1 MSFSITYTELV
12 SIAIPQRGVVNF
24 KALHLLLQGILEH
37 IHIADTRKIL
47 SGDEDFL
54 QSSQV
59 IIVPREGDAQPI
71 VNPMKR
77 LGNIFDNVIDRL
89 NNIESKMTMIQSMPT
104 TSELL
109 EASFRT
115 NRPVEEMWNIIKL
128 QKRAEANEET
138 IEKVMKTLQD
148 LFTDFHIIKK
158 NVETLQRDV
167 DMIKYIFE
175 KVNPERMDLVCEDLK
190 AQSRKLAAL
199 QREVVPLQEKVRALP
214 HPEEIVLWGT
224 LHEAMFTQEAPKLEL
239 DMWRS
244 TTSFPES
251 SLRQFEDGSL
261 KTMAD
266 SGVLGEDEYIQASG
280 SQAQYGPLFAFGSR
294 SRQEPAKRIG
304 KPGSRPVQWAKP
316 KPAAPGALPLLP
328 RGTPEESGG
337 PVWDMGAFQPSLGPE
352 GQIDRAAF
360 PAMEVGPSR
369 PQPLPQQEV
378 PQTDTHRL
386 SDHEERGNEYD
397 DDYMRDSQEEVPKD
411 GTSQDGSPKKGAPW
425 DGSPKEGAPRDG
437 IATEGVPR
445 DEIAEE
451 KVPRDRIAKEG
462 APRDGSRKEGAPRDG
477 ISKEG
482 APRDGS
488 PKEGAP
494 RDGISKEG
502 APWDGISKEGA
513 PQDGISKER
522 ASRDGIAKER
532 APRGGIAKEGAPRDG
547 IAKEGAPRDGIPKK
561 GAPWDRT
568 PKSPKEGSPRDG
580 SPKEGS
586 PRDESSKQ
594 GAPRDGSPKEE
605 APRDGISKERA
616 PRDGIAKEGAPRDGS
631 PKEEAPR
638 DGISKERAP
647 RDGIAKEGAPRDES
661 PKKGASRTGIAK
673 EGAPRDGIPKEG
685 APRDESP
692 KKGASRTGISKEG
705 APRDESPKKGA
716 SRTGISKEGAPRDES
731 PKKGASRTGIAK
743 EGAARDG
750 SPKKGASRTGIS
762 KEGAARDESPKKGSS
777 RTGIAKEGALR
788 VGISKEGSPRAG
800 IAKEGASWD
809 GIAKEGSSRT
819 GIAKEGAPQEKSPRE
834 GALRVAISKEGMSP
848 RDRSPREGPSQT
860 GIPKEGASQTGISKE
875 GSPQG
880 GIAKEVAP
888 RDGIP
893 KEGAPLD
900 GIAKEGAPRD
910 GIPKEGAPRDG
921 IPKEGAPQDGIPKEV
936 ASWGWIPKERAPRDG
951 TSKEGAPWVGIPKD
965 KTPQHRA
972 PTDKAP
978 QHGASRDGT
987 PQDRVTKDEAPK
999 ARALKDML
1007 YKYKA
1012 QKDKTPEERPKSP
1025 SSNVNKLRSALAAAA
1040 ANTAVQ
1046 AAKAAAKSIKDVPES
1061 KMSVKAVHEAAS
1073 GPLGTIADLLSAGTS
1088 YGAASV
1094 IPFNEDELED
1104 FLEGFA
1110 GVFPHSTSKSSLSQA
1125 MLRAKQA
1132 VSPEEK
1138 KRAVQYSMSY
1148 IAQMPVKH
1156 DSLKEE
1162 FVQMSNSVNQRLNY
1176 LANMG
1181 SFGKLGSTVSV
1192 LEDKIIGLQK
1202 ARLQEEE
1209 LERIWG
1215 HQIESMKNHHMV
1227 LDRMVESLQ
1236 LSVDN
1241 LKNFKTDMER
1251 LDLTKAD
1258 KSMLYDELKE
1268 KADKDNLAS
1277 KANRSDLEM
1286 VALELNGLVQSMLL
1300 KITSQ
1305 EDDWKKS
1312 LKHLRRDLNTK
1323 LVHSDLNNL
1332 KKDIEEV
1339 WMVVR
1344 KLLLEGL
1351 RFDPDSAA
1359 GFKKKLFE
1367 RVKCISCDRPVE
1379 MMTGPQLITIRNAP
1393 GLSRVRPA
1401 SANSFDYLQ
1410 RQLMREQKQQL
1421 HFQNFGV
1428 REELG
1433 LQKDWG
1439 DGPRNETTFKH
1450 KSHELSTLYPYGD
1463 PQLIDYDSAEV
1474 DILGVD
1480 GVLYKGRMSSQFGAR
1495 IGEKD
1500 LSAVKVSCPLV
1511 QNMNDRVRPGSLL
1524 APSYPPLGLRN
1535 NMTSATSLHSATTLA
1550 RPPSLP
1556 PLPQLPPLIPVSR
1569 DIQESTG
1576 STKHLKPL
1584 RLEHTNP

>member
-12 SIAIPQRGVVNF
+12 GIAIPQCGVVNF
-24 KALHLLLQGILEH
+24 KALHLLLQGILDH
-37 IHIADTRKIL
+37 IHIADTAKTL

-89 NNIESKMTMIQSMPT
+89 NNIESKITVIQDMPT

-109 EASFRT
+109 EASFGA
-115 NRPVEEMWNIIKL
+115 NRPAEEMWNIIKL
-128 QKRAEANEET
+128 QKKIEGNEET
-138 IEKVMKTLQD
+138 MAKFMKTLQD
-148 LFTDFHIIKK
+148 LFTDFHTIKK
-158 NVETLQRDV
+158 NVETLRKDV
-167 DMIKYIFE
+167 DVIKYIFD

-190 AQSRKLAAL
+190 AQNRKLAAL

-266 SGVLGEDEYIQASG
+266 SGVLGKDEYIRASG
-280 SQAQYGPLFAFGSR
+280 SQAQYGPLFAFGPR
-294 SRQEPAKRIG
+294 SGQEPAKRIG

-378 PQTDTHRL
+378 PQTETHRL
-386 SDHEERGNEYD
+386 SDHEEKGNEYD

-411 GTSQDGSPKKGAPW
+411 ETSQDGSPKGRAPRGGIAKKGASRDGSPKEGSPRDGIAKEGASRGGMAKKGASQDGSPKEGSSR
-425 DGSPKEGAPRDG
+425 DGSPKEGAPQDD
-437 IATEGVPR
+437 IAK
-445 DEIAEE
+445 E
-451 KVPRDRIAKEG
+451 KVPQDRIAKEG
-462 APRDGSRKEGAPRDG
+462 APRDGSFKEGAPQGGVAKKGAPWDK
-477 ISKEG
+477 SPKEG
-482 APRDGS
+482 APQDGI

-502 APWDGISKEGA
+502 
-513 PQDGISKER
+513 
-522 ASRDGIAKER
+522 
-532 APRGGIAKEGAPRDG
+532 
-547 IAKEGAPRDGIPKK
+547 
-561 GAPWDRT
+561 
-568 PKSPKEGSPRDG
+568 
-580 SPKEGS
+580 
-586 PRDESSKQ
+586 
-594 GAPRDGSPKEE
+594 
-605 APRDGISKERA
+605 
-616 PRDGIAKEGAPRDGS
+616 
-631 PKEEAPR
+631 
-638 DGISKERAP
+638 
-647 RDGIAKEGAPRDES
+647 
-661 PKKGASRTGIAK
+661 
-673 EGAPRDGIPKEG
+673 
-685 APRDESP
+685 
-692 KKGASRTGISKEG
+692 
-705 APRDESPKKGA
+705 
-716 SRTGISKEGAPRDES
+716 
-731 PKKGASRTGIAK
+731 
-743 EGAARDG
+743 
-750 SPKKGASRTGIS
+750 
-762 KEGAARDESPKKGSS
+762 
-777 RTGIAKEGALR
+777 
-788 VGISKEGSPRAG
+788 
-800 IAKEGASWD
+800 
-809 GIAKEGSSRT
+809 
-819 GIAKEGAPQEKSPRE
+819 
-834 GALRVAISKEGMSP
+834 
-848 RDRSPREGPSQT
+848 
-860 GIPKEGASQTGISKE
+860 
-875 GSPQG
+875 
-880 GIAKEVAP
+880 
-888 RDGIP
+888 
-893 KEGAPLD
+893 
-900 GIAKEGAPRD
+900 
-910 GIPKEGAPRDG
+910 
-921 IPKEGAPQDGIPKEV
+921 
-936 ASWGWIPKERAPRDG
+936 
-951 TSKEGAPWVGIPKD
+951 D
-965 KTPQHRA
+965 KAPQHRA
-972 PTDKAP
+972 PIDKAP
-978 QHGASRDGT
+978 QHGVSRDGI

-1025 SSNVNKLRSALAAAA
+1025 SSNVNRLRSALAAAAATAAAYAAA

-1094 IPFNEDELED
+1094 IPFNDEELED
-1104 FLEGFA
+1104 FLEEFA
-1110 GVFPHSTSKSSLSQA
+1110 SVFPHSTSKSSLSQA

-1162 FVQMSNSVNQRLNY
+1162 FVQMSTSMNQRLNY
-1176 LANMG
+1176 LAKMG

-1215 HQIESMKNHHMV
+1215 HQIESMKNHYMV
-1227 LDRMVESLQ
+1227 LDRTVERLQ

-1241 LKNFKTDMER
+1241 LKNLKTDIER

-1258 KSMLYDELKE
+1258 KNMLYDELKE

-1277 KANRSDLEM
+1277 KANRSDLET

-1323 LVHSDLNNL
+1323 LVHSDLNSL

-1393 GLSRVRPA
+1393 GLSRMRPA

-1410 RQLMREQKQQL
+1410 RQLMREQQQQL

-1463 PQLIDYDSAEV
+1463 PELIDYDSAEV

-1569 DIQESTG
+1569 DIQEGTG